1 MIKETKRSPHD
12 ALCVCQGIWSTN
24 NSVVYGGG
32 SAEISCSIA
41 HAADRHPGVEQV
53 CVDFGASLWIRMH
66 FVFHSISGTEY
77 RCLGTLHSCE
87 VHLQILF
94 VFYRSMD
101 LYWQAIYIFFIAW
114 VSGHMHCW
122 FTYIRFW
129 SWWIGIH
136 CSTASV
142 WQVRRYL
149 TCPMLPPVCRLL
161 SCLKLYLLM

>member
-87 VHLQILF
+87 FHLQILF

-101 LYWQAIYIFFIAW
+101 LYWQAIYIFFYCMGIRTYALLIYLHQILIMMNW
-114 VSGHMHCW
+114 YPLLNGFCLTSEKVS
-122 FTYIRFW
+122 
-129 SWWIGIH
+129 
-136 CSTASV
+136 
-142 WQVRRYL
+142 YL
-149 TCPMLPPVCRLL
+149 PYVA
-161 SCLKLYLLM
+161 SCL